1 MKKFLLCAAFAA
13 AAIFSAAAQSN
24 VITMEEAILGK
35 GVVLPSAAYHWTGD
49 KDIAALGAGKKAP
62 AAASIKAYP
71 KGNNVYYKDL
81 DGVEH
86 AITSE
91 SNPDIISG
99 QSVSRNEFG
108 INGGVFISPDGQKI
122 AFYQKDESRVTAF
135 PLFDIRSRTGKIEN
149 IKYPMNG
156 MASEH
161 VRLGVY
167 DIASGK
173 TAWMK
178 VTDFDEE
185 RYLTNISWNPASDK
199 IWIQV
204 LDRAQ
209 KHMHLNV
216 YDAATGDFERTFL
229 TEEDKRFVEPQ
240 RPLRFLQSDPD
251 KFIYATGCR
260 DGFWNLYLCSVS
272 AGSVTRLTKV
282 DADVD
287 YMGQDDKFVYYY
299 SYENSTVGRT
309 FCRVNI
315 KKGTMQNLTPAKGN
329 HTCTISPDGKYFADY
344 CTSLD
349 LPQTISVYTIDG
361 KKKVKDLLRTERGDL
376 NPKLTNCIIECGTIK
391 SADGKFD
398 NPYKIMKPADF
409 DPAKKYPVV
418 LYVYGGPHNRVVAD
432 NYIAGFAKWALILAS
447 KGYIVFSL
455 DNRGSGHQGAEYE
468 KAIHRQCGKAEM
480 EDQMEGIKWLK
491 SHSWVDAGRIGVH
504 GWSYGGFMT
513 ISLLVNYP
521 ETFKVAVAGGPVIDW
536 KWYEIMYGERYMET
550 EATNPEGFAS
560 TSLIPR
566 AKDVKGKLLICQG
579 AMDSTVVWEHS
590 LSFVEACIKN
600 NVPVDYFPYPTHPH
614 NVSGKDRIHL
624 MNKVIAYFD
633 DYL

>member
-1 MKKFLLCAAFAA
+1 MKKIITSIALLAALFVYV
-13 AAIFSAAAQSN
+13 SAQDN
-24 VITMEEAILGK
+24 FITMEEAILGK

-49 KDIAALGAGKKAP
+49 KDIAVLGAGKKAP
-62 AAASIKAYP
+62 TATGIKAYT
-71 KGNNVYYKDL
+71 KGNNVYYRDL

-91 SNPDIISG
+91 SNPDIVSG

-108 INGGVFISPDGQKI
+108 IDRGVFISPDSQKI
-122 AFYQKDESRVTAF
+122 AFYQKDESRVASF
-135 PLFDIRSRTGKIEN
+135 PLFDIRSRTGKVKN

-173 TAWMK
+173 ITWMK

-185 RYLTNISWNPASDK
+185 RYLTNISWGPASDK

-216 YDAATGDFERTFL
+216 YDTATGDFERTFL
-229 TEEDKRFVEPQ
+229 TEEDRRFVEPQ

-251 KFIYATGCR
+251 KFIYATDCR
-260 DGFWNLYLCSVS
+260 DGFWNLYLCSAS

-287 YMGQDDKFVYYY
+287 YMGQDEKFIYYY

-315 KKGTMQNLTPAKGN
+315 KKGIMQNLTPAKGN

-349 LPQTISVYTIDG
+349 LPQTISVYAIDG

-376 NPKLTNCIIECGTIK
+376 NPKLTKCIIETGFIK
-391 SADGKFD
+391 STDGRFD

-409 DPAKKYPVV
+409 DPSKKYPVI
-418 LYVYGGPHNRVVAD
+418 LYVYGGPHNRTVAD
-432 NYIAGFAKWALILAS
+432 NYIAGFAKWALILAQ
-447 KGYIVFSL
+447 KGYIVFGM
-455 DNRGSGHQGAEYE
+455 DNRGSGHQGSEYE

-491 SHSWVDAGRIGVH
+491 SHSWVDADRIGIH

-513 ISLLVNYP
+513 ISLMVNYP
-521 ETFKVAVAGGPVIDW
+521 ETFKVGVAGGPVIDW
-536 KWYEIMYGERYMET
+536 KWYEIMYGERYMDTME
-550 EATNPEGFAS
+550 TNPEGFAK
-560 TSLIPR
+560 TSLI
-566 AKDVKGKLLICQG
+566 AKAADVKGKLLILQG
-579 AMDSTVVWEHS
+579 AVDDTVVWEHS
-590 LSFVEACIKN
+590 LSFVQECVEKGVQIE
-600 NVPVDYFPYPTHPH
+600 YFPYPRSQH
-614 NVSGKDRIHL
+614 NVKGPWRVHL
-624 MNKVIAYFD
+624 NTKITDYFINN
-633 DYL
+633 L